1 MKTRNEVLTTLFLFA
16 TAPLALAQHGAGTH
30 YPSGGFGHDSSTADS
45 QRTLLLRATEDQR
58 MAFAKCRQANEKVRK
73 VVDKMTGP
81 GMRWRYDARVFPG
94 QNEELRSA
102 VQDMIVAHD
111 EFRQI
116 LTQAQEKELRKHFE
130 KLEEL
135 QTALDSQMSRLS
147 DELTVRGPDSRRIYS
162 EAHKV
167 KETAD
172 KWHSDHK
179 KIAKAMS
186 IQG

>member
-1 MKTRNEVLTTLFLFA
+1 MKTRNAVLATLFLFA
-16 TAPLALAQHGAGTH
+16 TAPLALAQHGGGTH
-30 YPSGGFGHDSSTADS
+30 SPSAGVGHDPSEADF
-45 QRTLLLRATEDQR
+45 QRTLSLRATKDQR

-81 GMRWRYDARVFPG
+81 GTRWRYDPRAFPE
-94 QNEELRSA
+94 QNEELQTA
-102 VQDMIVAHD
+102 VKDLTAAH
-111 EFRQI
+111 EQFRQA
-116 LTQAQEKELRKHFE
+116 LTPAQEKELQKHFDR
-130 KLEEL
+130 LEQL
-135 QTALDSQMSRLS
+135 QTTLDSQMSRLG

-162 EAHKV
+162 DAHKI

-172 KWHSDHK
+172 KWHSEHK